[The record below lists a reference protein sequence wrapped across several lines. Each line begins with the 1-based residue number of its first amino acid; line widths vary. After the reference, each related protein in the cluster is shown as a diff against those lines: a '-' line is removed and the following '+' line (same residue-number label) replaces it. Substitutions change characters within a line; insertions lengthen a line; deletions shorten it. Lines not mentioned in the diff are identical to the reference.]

1 MKAVAHRPQDML
13 DVDALLAVHPAANF
27 DTVRQWI
34 REFAT
39 AAAMSELLVDF
50 DDAVQRRSKRD
61 RP

>member
-1 MKAVAHRPQDML
+1 ML